1 MKKYNELETEH
12 DDIKHLIEKYNEF
25 EAFLEKDIKDPPNL
39 HSSEKKAILLS
50 AFNDFKKISQQLA
63 EVENLK
69 KLAMEKNPIKGAVC
83 NAYTTSNNY
92 VTLFFF
98 VFFFFLIAILRVYEF
113 VTRTDLQ
120 QLENNVS
127 NIEINTQDLLLA
139 TVDFKK
145 DLEKFLTNYND
156 LVYLISQKFLQWDA
170 ILTDMEKRFMNRNRQ
185 KHESEPKTFTQTDSH
200 YAAN

>member
-1 MKKYNELETEH
+1 M
-12 DDIKHLIEKYNEF
+12 
-25 EAFLEKDIKDPPNL
+25 
-39 HSSEKKAILLS
+39 
-50 AFNDFKKISQQLA
+50 
-63 EVENLK
+63 
-69 KLAMEKNPIKGAVC
+69 
-83 NAYTTSNNY
+83 
-92 VTLFFF
+92 
-98 VFFFFLIAILRVYEF
+98 
-113 VTRTDLQ
+113 Q